1 MLETAIQENTAAIH
15 ALIALLSKR
24 EALPVMAS
32 LGTHPTPAVVQP
44 KPEPAAAQ
52 QNPAAKPTPE
62 PAAKKITY
70 QELAR
75 VFIDKAKTVGT
86 PKVLA
91 AIAPLKQLKD
101 VAAGEQHEG
110 QYADL
115 LAKLEAVQ

>member
-1 MLETAIQENTAAIH
+1 MLETAIQENTAAIQ
-15 ALIALLSKR
+15 ALIALLSKG
-24 EALPVMAS
+24 EALPVAAS
-32 LGTHPTPAVVQP
+32 LGTPTPAAVQP
-44 KPEPAAAQ
+44 KPEPTAVQ
-52 QNPAAKPTPE
+52 QNPATKPIPE

-70 QELAR
+70 QDLAR